1 MRLLANFQLLVHQST
16 CVVKAIC
23 SGSNSTDELSSER
36 PSGYFRWF
44 ASVVQQWAKKLV
56 INFQYTQST
65 ALLKVFPSSFPN
77 PKGVPDFPFKFPR
90 ESNFKKNLRPQD
102 KILQILSICLY
113 NKQKQKCTTT
123 PYLLCVF
130 NLLLVFTCSFIH
142 CCIHRTNTIS
152 NTKIIQSVPWDFKE
166 LKSKLALIN
175 PTFHELVKNFG
186 TNVRHMHGFEYHNV

>member
-1 MRLLANFQLLVHQST
+1 MRRLANFQLLVHYGT

-77 PKGVPDFPFKFPR
+77 PKGVPDFSFKFPW
-90 ESNFKKNLRPQD
+90 ESNFKKKKLRPQD

-113 NKQKQKCTTT
+113 KMPSGKNA
-123 PYLLCVF
+123 PLHLLYYAFLIFLWC
-130 NLLLVFTCSFIH
+130 LLVHSFIATF
-142 CCIHRTNTIS
+142 IEQI
-152 NTKIIQSVPWDFKE
+152 PF
-166 LKSKLALIN
+166 LI
-175 PTFHELVKNFG
+175 P
-186 TNVRHMHGFEYHNV
+186 R